1 MLAEHLKQVSALGV
15 PALAQLGYV
24 VPDTV
29 KPVQLAPVAVHAEQ
43 VPDKQIGVALV
54 KIPEIVGA
62 QSIADATHPTHVP
75 LGEHT
80 FFPLEGHGLELNDPQ
95 ATQLPAELQ

>member
-1 MLAEHLKQVSALGV
+1 MFTEHLKQVSAFGV
-15 PALAQLGYV
+15 PVLAQLGYV

-29 KPVQLAPVAVHAEQ
+29 KPVQLAPFAVHAEQ
-43 VPDKQIGVALV
+43 VPNKQIGVALV

-62 QSIADATHPTHVP
+62 QSIADTTHPTHVP

-80 FFPLEGHGLELNDPQ
+80 FFPLEGHGLGLIDPQ
-95 ATQLPAELQ
+95 ATQLPAALQ